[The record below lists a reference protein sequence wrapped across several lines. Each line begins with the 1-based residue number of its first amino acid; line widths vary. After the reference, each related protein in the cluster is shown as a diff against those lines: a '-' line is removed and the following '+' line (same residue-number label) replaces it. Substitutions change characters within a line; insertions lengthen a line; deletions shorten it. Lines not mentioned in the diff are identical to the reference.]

1 MNPAGQNLE
10 KVLGPL
16 EAEVM
21 RGVWETD
28 GPVSVRDLV
37 ERLNATRSRPLAYTT
52 VMTVMSRLVDKGAL
66 TRERDGRGYR
76 YAAAVDDAAAIA
88 VRDVMRD
95 FGPAAVAHFVEEAR
109 ADPDTRRRLERL
121 LAEET

>member
-1 MNPAGQNLE
+1 MERIWAADR
-10 KVLGPL
+10 PL
-16 EAEVM
+16 
-21 RGVWETD
+21 T
-28 GPVSVRDLV
+28 VRELLDQ
-37 ERLNATRSRPLAYTT
+37 LNDHRSSPLAYTT

>member
-1 MNPAGQNLE
+1 MGRGHEAA

-16 EAEVM
+16 EAEAM
-21 RGVWETD
+21 ERIWAADRPLT
-28 GPVSVRDLV
+28 VRELLDQ
-37 ERLNATRSRPLAYTT
+37 LNDHRSSPLAYTT